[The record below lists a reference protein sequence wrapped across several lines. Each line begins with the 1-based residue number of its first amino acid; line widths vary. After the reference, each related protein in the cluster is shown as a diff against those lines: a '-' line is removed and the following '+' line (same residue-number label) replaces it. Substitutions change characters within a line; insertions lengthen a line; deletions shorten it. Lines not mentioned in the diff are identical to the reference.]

1 MTSTMA
7 PVRRI
12 FFLIG
17 VYSLFL
23 NLLVLAVP
31 LYLLQIYDRV
41 LVSRSA
47 DTLVMITIL
56 AVLALAVFGLLE
68 GVRGVMAN
76 RAAARFEVGVSP
88 AVLER
93 LVRDEKPERFGAE
106 PLRDIAL
113 VRGFIGNRVAL
124 SLLDLPFAPLF
135 VLLVFMIH
143 PTLGYVTLF
152 GALLL
157 VALAAANELVT
168 SGPQQSAIDDARAG
182 MITAQSLI
190 RSADSIKAMGML
202 DAGLAKWSGGHIGAL
217 VGQDHVGT
225 RNATFFAMTR
235 FFRLLLQIGILGLGA
250 YFVLK
255 EEMTAGMI
263 FASSIVSARALGPIE
278 QAVGGWKSLAQAR
291 LAYKRLKQ
299 LFKARGPAAAR
310 TRLPD
315 PKGRIDVEKLVFS
328 APDSSGQEPI
338 LTGISFSLGAGEAL
352 AVVGPSGA
360 GKSTLARL
368 LVGAATPSSGRVQLD
383 GADIAVWPDEAR
395 FRHFGYL
402 PQTIELMPGTIAENI
417 ARFDPDRSDEHVVE
431 AAMRAGVHEL
441 VTQFPEAYETRV
453 GPGGRPLSGGQT
465 QRIALARTFYGS
477 PRFVVL
483 DEPNAHLDYE
493 GERKLSETIAAAK
506 ARGTTTV
513 TVTQRT
519 SILEAVD
526 KILLLREGRATAF
539 GPRNEVL
546 PHLIQ
551 RPPQSKPAAEKQS
564 PDGKVTAR
572 LVPVRRVANDP
583 GSA

>member
-1 MTSTMA
+1 MA

-68 GVRGVMAN
+68 GVRGVMAS

-93 LVRDEKPERFGAE
+93 LVRDERPERFGAE
-106 PLRDIAL
+106 PLRDMTL

-124 SLLDLPFAPLF
+124 SLLDLPFAPIF
-135 VLLVFMIH
+135 VVLVFLIH
-143 PTLGYVTLF
+143 PVLGYVTLF

-157 VALAAANELVT
+157 VCLAAANDAVT
-168 SGPQQSAIDDARAG
+168 LGPQREALRDARAS

-190 RSADSIKAMGML
+190 RNADSIKAMGML
-202 DAGLAKWSGGHIGAL
+202 DAGLAKWTGGQIGAL
-217 VGQDHVGT
+217 IGQDRVGT
-225 RNATFFAMTR
+225 RNAAFFAMTR
-235 FFRLLLQIGILGLGA
+235 FFRLLLQIAVLGLGA
-250 YFVLK
+250 YFVLH

-278 QAVGGWKSLAQAR
+278 QAVGGWKSLTQAR

-299 LFKARGPAAAR
+299 LFQETGTAERR
-310 TRLPD
+310 TKLPD
-315 PKGRIDVEKLVFS
+315 PEGRIEVERLVFT
-328 APDSSGQEPI
+328 APGSPGQERI
-338 LTGISFSLGAGEAL
+338 LKGISFSLEAGEAL

-368 LVGAATPSSGRVQLD
+368 LAGAATPASGCVRLD

-402 PQTIELMPGTIAENI
+402 PQSIDLMPGTIAENI
-417 ARFDPDRSDEHVVE
+417 ARFDPDRRDEDVVE
-431 AAMRAGVHEL
+431 AAKRAGVHEL
-441 VTQFPEAYETRV
+441 VTQLAEAYETRV

-465 QRIALARTFYGS
+465 QRIALARAFYGS
-477 PRFVVL
+477 PTFVIL

-493 GERKLSETIAAAK
+493 GEKQLSETIAAAK
-506 ARGTTTV
+506 ARKTTTV

-526 KILLLREGRATAF
+526 KILLLREGRAEAF

-546 PHLIQ
+546 PHLVP
-551 RPPQSKPAAEKQS
+551 RPPQPRTPEEKHATS
-564 PDGKVTAR
+564 GKVTAR
-572 LVPVRRVANDP
+572 LVPVRRVANDS